1 MYIYVKTVICVY
13 LQRKSTSSSEETNCA
28 ILPAID
34 EERTGGTPKEKSA

>member
-1 MYIYVKTVICVY
+1 MFIYVKTVIYVHI
-13 LQRKSTSSSEETNCA
+13 QRKSTSSLEETNCA